1 MLRIL
6 IGVIVIAVLV
16 ALATLQIR
24 KEPTNE
30 FIELASLTVDG
41 NAEILSADPTGNLL
55 AFTSADDQTVG
66 IVDLSD
72 PMLPIVLGT
81 VEVPGEP
88 TSVGMSP
95 DGQWALAVVHVSDS
109 DKGDEPPD
117 LRLPGVLALL
127 DLRDPTT
134 PLLASVIGIGNHPDS
149 IAVTTA
155 GDELVAVIAIENE
168 RVWVRDGAVVDED
181 DTEGAIDISAPGAIQ
196 IVKLNP
202 AKPGN
207 WSVATLALDAD
218 YLRNAMMIDVEN
230 PQPEYVALSPGRHM
244 AAVSLQ
250 DNNGIVLIDLAA
262 PELAGAFNLGTVANR
277 LADLIDDG
285 KIELTQNYPADASS
299 EPMAGVR
306 YPDAIAFSPDGQYLL
321 SANEGEQA
329 LTGGRGFSI
338 WALNG
343 ELVWDDGGEIEQRA
357 FKAGLYPDKRSDK
370 RGIEVEGITAAR
382 FGSRDFAFAVSERG
396 SFLVIYDISNPYAPE
411 FVQILPTGDGPE
423 SVVALPSRNLVIVA
437 AEDSGT
443 ISVFQFAAGDPAANE
458 TDDLFGL
465 PELIKE
471 TL

>member
-6 IGVIVIAVLV
+6 IGVIAIAVLI

-30 FIELASLTVDG
+30 FIELSSLTVDG
-41 NAEILSADPTGNLL
+41 NAEILSANPAGNLL
-55 AFTSADDQTVG
+55 TFTNADDQTIG
-66 IVDLSD
+66 IIDLTD
-72 PMLPIVLGT
+72 PMQPVVTGAIAI
-81 VEVPGEP
+81 PGEP
-88 TSVGMSP
+88 TSVAMSP
-95 DGQWALAVVHVSDS
+95 DGQWAMAVAHA
-109 DKGDEPPD
+109 GEADEGEEPRD

-127 DLRDPTT
+127 DLRAPSA
-134 PLLASVIGIGNHPDS
+134 PLLTSIIGIGNHPDS

-168 RVWVRDGAVVDED
+168 RVWVRDGLVVDDD
-181 DTEGAIDISAPGAIQ
+181 DTEGAVDISAPGAIQ
-196 IVKLNP
+196 VVKLNP
-202 AKPGN
+202 ATPGN

-218 YLRNAMMIDVEN
+218 YLRNALMIDVDN

-262 PELAGAFNLGTVANR
+262 TELSGAFNLGIVSDR
-277 LADLIDDG
+277 LADLIDDD
-285 KIELTQNYPADASS
+285 KIALTQNYPADATT
-299 EPMAGVR
+299 EPMAGMR

-321 SANEGEQA
+321 SADEGEQA

-338 WALNG
+338 WALDG
-343 ELVWDDGGEIEQRA
+343 ELVWDDAGQIEQRA
-357 FKAGLYPDKRSDK
+357 VKAGLYPDNRSDK
-370 RGIEVEGITAAR
+370 RGIEIEGITAAR

-423 SVVALPSRNLVIVA
+423 SVIALPSRNLVVVA
-437 AEDSGT
+437 AEESGT
-443 ISVFQFAAGDPAANE
+443 ITVFQFASDDAADAG
-458 TDDLFGL
+458 TDQLFAL
-465 PELIKE
+465 PEAISEKL
-471 TL
+471 